1 MKKHSL
7 FGAIL
12 STAMV
17 TVTGAALAAGAQP
30 GIGSGTGGSGTA
42 GMMSQAAP
50 AKPGAEPTVTTP
62 SRSGEPSAM
71 QPALPQES
79 VVGKAIVNAEG
90 DKIGE
95 VTKIAG
101 DQVIVSVGGFLGLG
115 THDVALRWNQI
126 KTTGSGDD
134 MKLET
139 TLTKDE
145 LKNMPEYK
153 E

>member
-1 MKKHSL
+1 
-7 FGAIL
+7 
-12 STAMV
+12 
-17 TVTGAALAAGAQP
+17 
-30 GIGSGTGGSGTA
+30 
-42 GMMSQAAP
+42 
-50 AKPGAEPTVTTP
+50 
-62 SRSGEPSAM
+62 M
-71 QPALPQES
+71 QPALPPES
-79 VVGKAIVNAEG
+79 VVGKTIVNAEG

-101 DQVIVSVGGFLGLG
+101 DQVIVSVGGFLGIG
-115 THDVALRWNQI
+115 THDVALSWNQL